1 MLKTQGAVEALE
13 RNDIVNAATN
23 ALDGLRLFRFV
34 WKFIWTFITVIRLS
48 CVLTVLN
55 FPAKTWIIWN
65 KVPPKKFF
73 FQVQWTAPSTKQR
86 VRLPISEATRWSWQT
101 LSSSHR
107 RSGDPVKHI
116 IINSVIIITTTTSK
130 SAILFCGKSNLQWY
144 LQPGACQD
152 QQGDATLDEGKATF
166 LLCQGFGIFIE
177 LYILDLSFIS
187 RIINLTGWHTTTQIT
202 WNNGTMTIC
211 TCKRQ
216 TSFLSPWINDLNVFL
231 QGSFD
236 IIKPPV
242 WLWTWLWPL
251 RLQPQPITTTTHQW
265 PTVAHLPDWLWN
277 WYRCERPAYCWRLL
291 RRLPWSSDRLSR
303 LSITAKKLDFLI
315 RSSSR
320 EPETLKAR
328 SFGGL
333 KRRFRGKSKN
343 NSDS

>member
-1 MLKTQGAVEALE
+1 M
-13 RNDIVNAATN
+13 D
-23 ALDGLRLFRFV
+23 
-34 WKFIWTFITVIRLS
+34 
-48 CVLTVLN
+48 
-55 FPAKTWIIWN
+55 
-65 KVPPKKFF
+65 
-73 FQVQWTAPSTKQR
+73 
-86 VRLPISEATRWSWQT
+86 
-101 LSSSHR
+101 
-107 RSGDPVKHI
+107 
-116 IINSVIIITTTTSK
+116 
-130 SAILFCGKSNLQWY
+130 SAINKATSAFAKIGGDQVILTNIIVTTLKIWWSCQTYHRKLLYYHHHHNQQVRNFVLRKINLQWY

-152 QQGDATLDEGKATF
+152 QQGDATLDEGKVIF

-216 TSFLSPWINDLNVFL
+216 TSFLSPWINDMNFFM
-231 QGSFD
+231 QGSFH
-236 IIKPPV
+236 IIEPPV
-242 WLWTWLWPL
+242 WLWTRLWPL
-251 RLQPQPITTTTHQW
+251 RLQPQPTTTTTHQW
-265 PTVAHLPDWLWN
+265 RTVTHLPDWIWN
-277 WYRCERPAYCWRLL
+277 WYRGERPAYCWRLL
-291 RRLPWSSDRLSR
+291 QRLPWSSDRLSR